1 MPDSSASKPRNPP
14 WVLYILLLV
23 FAAPVVL
30 SWWMYNFTQLGRDGG
45 AYSHGDLI
53 IPPRPVRE
61 MTLFDPS
68 AGMRE
73 RHLHGKW
80 NLIYLADGE
89 CDRKCEQRLY
99 VMRQLWI
106 AMGKDS
112 DRLQRVVMIF
122 NVPDKGSTAS
132 WAQQY
137 PGQLMA
143 LINGVDSGTM
153 ADHFSLAA
161 DDRPLTAGRLYI
173 IDPRGNLMMSY
184 PSGTNP
190 SGIIKD
196 LKRLFKYSSIG

>member
-1 MPDSSASKPRNPP
+1 
-14 WVLYILLLV
+14 
-23 FAAPVVL
+23 
-30 SWWMYNFTQLGRDGG
+30 
-45 AYSHGDLI
+45 
-53 IPPRPVRE
+53 
-61 MTLFDPS
+61 
-68 AGMRE
+68 
-73 RHLHGKW
+73 
-80 NLIYLADGE
+80 
-89 CDRKCEQRLY
+89 
-99 VMRQLWI
+99 
-106 AMGKDS
+106 MGKDS